1 MSIAF
6 GARYPCDN
14 AACVDPQRHVSCP
27 TRDRPWVLGVS
38 IIGSSLAF
46 IEGSVVG
53 VALPS
58 MQTSFSVDS
67 ASVQWVANAYLLILG
82 AFLLIGGAAGDRFGL
97 RRVFVAGTALFGI
110 GALACGLAN
119 SMPVLIAARVVQGF
133 GAAALVPTSL
143 ALISRYFDKA
153 ERGRAIGIWAGASA
167 LTTAMGP
174 ALGGWLVD
182 AFDWPAVFL
191 IVPPVALLAVLLAVW
206 RVPVDVTR
214 TPGPLDY
221 PGAALLAGALVALVL
236 AILRIDLLPHLVWWV
251 LSVMLGIAFVFRQ
264 QSAYMPMLPLSLFRT
279 PTFFGVNMMT
289 LLLYGALSGILYF
302 LPFNLIQVQGYSAL
316 QTGAA
321 FLPMTLL
328 IGIGS
333 IFAGAVTHRFSERQ
347 VLTIGPLIAGLG
359 FAACALPGTDTRYV
373 TDWLPAVALIGIG
386 MTLCVAPLTTVVM
399 NAVDDDRAGLAS
411 GVNNTAARLAGVLAI
426 AMLTAVAVNVFSSS
440 LEARLQDAAVYDHVR
455 DQLLAQ
461 SAMLAELDVAADI
474 ENSASIRDIIDASY
488 VDAFRAI
495 ALLSALAAAFSALI
509 GWLTLRP
516 KQRQKKLQ
524 SDRP

>member
-14 AACVDPQRHVSCP
+14 AVCVDARRHVACP
-27 TRDRPWVLGVS
+27 KRDQPWVLGVS
-38 IIGSSLAF
+38 ILGSSIAF

-58 MQTSFSVDS
+58 MQSSFSMDS

-97 RRVFVAGTALFGI
+97 RRVFIAGTALFGL
-110 GALACGLAN
+110 GALVCGLAN
-119 SMPVLIAARVVQGF
+119 SLSVLIAARVVQGL
-133 GAAALVPTSL
+133 GSAALVPTSL

-182 AFDWPAVFL
+182 AFGWPAVFL
-191 IVPPVALLAVLLAVW
+191 IVPPFALFAVLLAVW

-214 TPGPLDY
+214 TPGPL
-221 PGAALLAGALVALVL
+221 GALVALVL
-236 AILRIDLLPHLVWWV
+236 AILQIDVLPPLYWWM
-251 LSVMLGIAFVFRQ
+251 LSMALGIAFLFRQ
-264 QSAYMPMLPLSLFRT
+264 YNARTPMLPLNLFRV
-279 PTFFGVNMMT
+279 PAFSGVNLMT

-333 IFAGAVTHRFSERQ
+333 IFAGALTKRFSERR

-359 FAACALPGTDTRYV
+359 FAACALPGTDTHYV
-373 TDWLPAVALIGIG
+373 SDWLPAVVLIGIG

-399 NAVDDDRAGLAS
+399 NAVDDDRAGVAS

-426 AMLTAVAVNVFSSS
+426 ALLTAVAVSAFSSS
-440 LEARLQDAAVYDHVR
+440 LEGRLQEAAVYEELR
-455 DQLLAQ
+455 QQLVAQ
-461 SAMLAELDVAADI
+461 SAMLAELNVPEYTENAAGI
-474 ENSASIRDIIDASY
+474 GTMIDQSY
-488 VDAFRAI
+488 VDAFRQI
-495 ALLSALAAAFSALI
+495 ALACALAAFLSAVI
-509 GWLTLRP
+509 SWFTLRP
-516 KQRQKKLQ
+516 AGVQ
-524 SDRP
+524 S

>member
-6 GARYPCDN
+6 GSRYPCDN
-14 AACVDPQRHVSCP
+14 AACVDARRHVSCP
-27 TRDRPWVLGVS
+27 ERDKPWVLGVS
-38 IIGSSLAF
+38 ILGSSLAF

-58 MQTSFSVDS
+58 MQSSFSIDS

-97 RRVFVAGTALFGI
+97 RRVFIAGTALFGL
-110 GALACGLAN
+110 GALACGIVN
-119 SMPVLIAARVVQGF
+119 SLSVLIAARVVQGL

-182 AFDWPAVFL
+182 AFEWPAVFL
-191 IVPPVALLAVLLAVW
+191 IVPPIALLAVLLAVW

-221 PGAALLAGALVALVL
+221 VGAALLAGALVSLVL
-236 AILRIDLLPHLVWWV
+236 AILQIDMFPPLYWWM
-251 LSVMLGIAFVFRQ
+251 LSFVLGIAFLLRQ
-264 QSAYMPMLPLSLFRT
+264 YKARTPMLPLTLFRI
-279 PTFFGVNMMT
+279 PAFSGVNLMT

-321 FLPMTLL
+321 FLPMTFL

-333 IFAGAVTHRFSERQ
+333 IFAGALTQRFSERQ
-347 VLTIGPLIAGLG
+347 VLTVGPLIAGLG
-359 FAACALPGTDTRYV
+359 FAACALPGTDTHYM
-373 TDWLPAVALIGIG
+373 TDWLPAVVLIGIG

-426 AMLTAVAVNVFSSS
+426 ALLTAVAVSAFSSS
-440 LEARLQDAAVYDHVR
+440 LEGRLQDAAAHDDVR
-455 DQLLAQ
+455 EQLLAQ
-461 SAMLAELDVAADI
+461 SAMLADLDVPADMEDAAGI
-474 ENSASIRDIIDASY
+474 GVMIDQSY
-488 VDAFRAI
+488 VDAFRQI
-495 ALLSALAAAFSALI
+495 ALACAVAAFLSAGIS
-509 GWLTLRP
+509 WLTLRP
-516 KQRQKKLQ
+516 KRAR
-524 SDRP
+524 SSR